1 MLDFAS
7 IPNYDRSKI
16 EVIRSRLRK
25 LDAKIGGF
33 NKGELSVWSG
43 SNASGKSTLV
53 NQLGLAAITE
63 GYKVAVFSGE
73 MTASRVRDCVL
84 RQAAGPENVELD
96 KLNSNHYCL
105 KPGIEQKLDAMLAG
119 RLSIYDNDFG
129 TDWEVVLHTLYN
141 WIKQNNAAVAIID
154 NMMALDIPHVS
165 MLDKYDMQTRIVK
178 RFSAIAK
185 ELNIHVHFICHPRK
199 TEAFPRKGDISGTGT
214 SRT

>member
-53 NQLGLAAITE
+53 SQLGLAAITE

-105 KPGIEQKLDAMLAG
+105 NRALSKNWMLCWLAG
-119 RLSIYDNDFG
+119 YLFTTTTS
-129 TDWEVVLHTLYN
+129 
-141 WIKQNNAAVAIID
+141 
-154 NMMALDIPHVS
+154 
-165 MLDKYDMQTRIVK
+165 
-178 RFSAIAK
+178 
-185 ELNIHVHFICHPRK
+185 ELIGKSCSVPSTIGSSK
-199 TEAFPRKGDISGTGT
+199 TMPLLQSLTT
-214 SRT
+214 